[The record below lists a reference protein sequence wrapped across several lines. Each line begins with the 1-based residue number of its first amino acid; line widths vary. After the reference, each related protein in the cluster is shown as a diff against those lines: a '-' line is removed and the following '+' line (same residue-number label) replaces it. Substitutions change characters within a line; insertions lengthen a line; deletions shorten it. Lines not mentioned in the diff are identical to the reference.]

1 MLMLHESFF
10 GEPTFFFNGIAA
22 KLLEHL
28 FLSSVTFIYVAL
40 YTIEIGS
47 EQFHGINQ
55 GIESRESMMQAS
67 NIIQF

>member
-10 GEPTFFFNGIAA
+10 GEPTFFFNGITA

-40 YTIEIGS
+40 YKIEIVS
-47 EQFHGINQ
+47 EQFHCINQ
-55 GIESRESMMQAS
+55 RIESRESMMQAS